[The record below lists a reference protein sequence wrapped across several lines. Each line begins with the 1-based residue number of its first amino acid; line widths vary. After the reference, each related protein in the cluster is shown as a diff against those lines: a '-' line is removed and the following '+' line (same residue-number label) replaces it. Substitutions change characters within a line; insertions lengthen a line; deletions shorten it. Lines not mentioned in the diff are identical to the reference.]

1 MSDVKAFAIDFET
14 FYDSEYSLSNMS
26 TYQYVM
32 DPRFDAYLVSVHSD
46 DFHWV
51 GHPRD
56 FDWKLVN
63 NAIWIMHNMSFD
75 AVVIE
80 RLKQLGVV
88 PKHIKCH
95 SLFDTADMAA
105 YLGSKRDLKSA
116 SKNLLGREMSKA
128 VRSNMKGKTYQ
139 DMVDEGKEA
148 ELIQYGGDDAVNSY
162 DLWKNH
168 RHLWPADEQLLSQ
181 LNFETCQHGMTVDVP
196 YLRQCVYNMGKQIEE
211 VLARIPWVQTS
222 IDFLSKKHG
231 REFTVWEYLESKDTS
246 KDKATGCKN
255 VQAPLSPKM
264 VRQFGEAA
272 GIPVPDSLAK
282 TNEDWIAVIDKYK
295 GQYDWLEAL
304 GTYRSLNAH
313 YKKAR
318 TILDGVREDGTFAF
332 QLKYWG
338 GHTGRFSG
346 GSNDESGGKFNPQNQ
361 SRDEMFGWDMRHT
374 FIAPPGYKL
383 GIVDYSQIEAR
394 VLLWLAGDEN
404 LAAAI
409 NREGNLYQAYAK
421 VHGIY
426 KGTGEFKKD
435 DKPGYQITKSLV
447 LGAGFQLSALRYME
461 TVIPTGL
468 FDKELLQGA
477 ELMEGLDRKA
487 ARAKAEKM
495 ILEAFGIDQLE
506 KGNGFH
512 TYVKSLIAK
521 VDPIKI
527 FAFLRA
533 KKDIDQYRAD
543 NPRIVQHWASHQ
555 KYLELS
561 ANKKDPTHEVCLRS
575 GRVLTYY
582 NPTKVGREIKAQFEM
597 NGTPYFVHSGV
608 LTNNEAQATARDILK
623 CGWIAVS
630 KAGKKVLLSVHDE
643 LVMLYKEETAEE
655 DLKECMHLM
664 THSSPWAEGCPLGV
678 EGAIVDHY
686 TK

>member
-1 MSDVKAFAIDFET
+1 MSTKAASFDYES
-14 FYDSEYSLSNMS
+14 FYSDDYSLSNMS
-26 TYQYVM
+26 THQYVT
-32 DPRFDAYLVSVHSD
+32 DPRFDAYLLAVHND
-46 DFHWV
+46 DMHWV
-51 GHPRD
+51 GHPKD
-56 FDWKLVN
+56 FDWDSVN
-63 NAIWIMHNMSFD
+63 GFLFIAHNVSFD
-75 AVVIE
+75 KVVTN
-80 RLKQLGVV
+80 RLQELGIV
-88 PKHIKCH
+88 PAHIKF
-95 SLFDTADMAA
+95 SGTFDTADMAA

-116 SKNLLGREMSKA
+116 SENLLGREMSKA

-139 DMVDEGKEA
+139 DMVDAGKVE
-148 ELIQYGGDDAVNSY
+148 ELLQYGGDDAVNCY

-181 LNFETCQHGMTVDVP
+181 FNFETCQHGMTVDVP
-196 YLRQCVYNMGKQIEE
+196 YLRQCVYDMGRQIEE

-222 IDFLSKKHG
+222 IDFLSNKHG
-231 REFTVWEYLESKDTS
+231 REFTVWEYLESKDSS
-246 KDKATGCKN
+246 KNKATGCKK

-264 VRQFGEAA
+264 VRQLGEAA

-282 TNEDWIAVIDKYK
+282 TNEDWIKVIAKYK
-295 GQYDWLEAL
+295 GKYDWLEAI
-304 GTYRSLNAH
+304 GTYRSLNSH
-313 YKKAR
+313 YKKAK

-361 SRDEMFGWDMRHT
+361 SRDEMFGWDMRRT

-383 GIVDYSQIEAR
+383 GVVDYSQVEAR
-394 VLLWLAGDEN
+394 VLLWLAGDED
-404 LAAAI
+404 LASAI
-409 NREGNLYQAYAK
+409 EREGNLYQAYAK
-421 VHGIY
+421 LHGIY
-426 KGTGEFKKD
+426 KGTGSFKKE
-435 DKPGYQITKSLV
+435 DKDGYQITKSLV

-461 TVIPTGL
+461 TVIPTGM

-487 ARAKAEKM
+487 AKATAEKM
-495 ILEAFGIDQLE
+495 ILEAFGIDRLE

-512 TYVKSLIAK
+512 TYVKSLVVK
-521 VDPIKI
+521 VDPVKV

-533 KKDIDQYRAD
+533 KKDIDQYRSD
-543 NPRIVQHWASHQ
+543 NPKIVQHWKSHQ

-561 ANKKDPTHEVCLRS
+561 ADRKDPTHEVCLRS

-582 NPTKVGREIKAQFEM
+582 NPTRTGREIKAQFER
-597 NGTPYFVHSGV
+597 NSTYYFLHSGV

-623 CGWIAVS
+623 DGWLATR
-630 KAGKKVLLSVHDE
+630 KAGKRILLSVHDE
-643 LVMLYKEETAEE
+643 LAFLFREESAEE
-655 DLKECMHLM
+655 ELKECMHLM

-678 EGAIVDHY
+678 EGALMDHY